1 MTLVTISPDD
11 LDKAERIPAAQAL
24 AGLAQVHQLPRLDH
38 VIATQVDG
46 RTVLNIA
53 VPEAIAEQWRAALGA
68 APFTAVPQPEH
79 TQHKTSVFW
88 CLATVNLTYATL

>member
-1 MTLVTISPDD
+1 MTLVSLSPED
-11 LDKAERIPAAQAL
+11 LDATESIPAAQAISNL
-24 AGLAQVHQLPRLDH
+24 AKVHQLPRLDH

-53 VPEAIAEQWRAALGA
+53 VPEKVAEQWRAALAA
-68 APFTAVPQPEH
+68 APFTEIHHPTS

-88 CLATVNLTYATL
+88 CLATVNLSYSTL